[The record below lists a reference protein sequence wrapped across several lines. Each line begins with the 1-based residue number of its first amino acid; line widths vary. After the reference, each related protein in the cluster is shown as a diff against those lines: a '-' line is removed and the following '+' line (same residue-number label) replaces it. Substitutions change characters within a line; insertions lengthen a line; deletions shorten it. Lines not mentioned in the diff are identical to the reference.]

1 MKMKNKIIPFF
12 LFCLSI
18 AFAIV
23 SYVLLP
29 NEVITQITLSGSHYR
44 TMPKLVAIMIPFLLS
59 GGFSIA
65 AAVLHDETKN
75 KKYLLV
81 SFIGILV
88 YIVMLVVNLTIL

>member
-1 MKMKNKIIPFF
+1 MKNKIIPV
-12 LFCLSI
+12 LLLCLSI

-29 NEVITQITLSGSHYR
+29 DEVITQITLSESHYR
-44 TMPKLVAIMIPFLLS
+44 TMPKLVAIMIPFVLS
-59 GGFSIA
+59 SGFSIA
-65 AAVLHDETKN
+65 ASVLHDETKN

-88 YIVMLVVNLTIL
+88 YIVMLVVNFTIL